1 MATDEYTTACLEK
14 EAREYEKAIAL
25 FTKILSEQNN
35 TTNKNYLIMVY
46 KRRAEC
52 YYKLAKFQNVID
64 DINKAK
70 QEGFDISKDPDFF
83 YILNHCTIQCTLQQV
98 INNFE
103 DQARLDPR
111 RGDYYRVIRSLDA
124 LKLSN
129 IFTYR
134 EEHPPERDRSQ
145 SRDRHKKR

>member
-70 QEGFDISKDPDFF
+70 QEGLDISKDPEFF
-83 YILNHCTIQCTLQQV
+83 YMFKTYLNKMFKRKV
-98 INNFE
+98 G
-103 DQARLDPR
+103 
-111 RGDYYRVIRSLDA
+111 RG
-124 LKLSN
+124 KG
-129 IFTYR
+129 
-134 EEHPPERDRSQ
+134 HPWAAY
-145 SRDRHKKR
+145 K